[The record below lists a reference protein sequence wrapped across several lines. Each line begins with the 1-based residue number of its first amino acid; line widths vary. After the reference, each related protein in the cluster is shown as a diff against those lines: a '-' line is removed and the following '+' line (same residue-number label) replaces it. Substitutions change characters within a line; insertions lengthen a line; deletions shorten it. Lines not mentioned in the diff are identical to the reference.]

1 MSTNNDV
8 AVTQQQNTSLMKTP
22 GPVASVI
29 PLADIYETPDA
40 FVLML
45 DMPGASKESISITM
59 DESSL
64 VIKSSVES
72 YTKENA
78 KLLFREIA
86 GVGFQRVFNV
96 TDSIDRNSV
105 DARYENGV
113 LTVKLFKKEE
123 MKPREIRV
131 N

>member
-8 AVTQQQNTSLMKTP
+8 TVTQQENTSLMKAP
-22 GPVASVI
+22 SPVATVM

-59 DESSL
+59 DQSSL
-64 VIKSSVES
+64 VIKSGVES
-72 YTKENA
+72 HLKENA
-78 KLLFREIA
+78 KLLFSEIA
-86 GVGFQRVFNV
+86 GVGFQRVFNI
-96 TDSIDRNSV
+96 TDGIDRNSV

-113 LTVKLFKKEE
+113 LTIKLFKKEE

-131 N
+131 K